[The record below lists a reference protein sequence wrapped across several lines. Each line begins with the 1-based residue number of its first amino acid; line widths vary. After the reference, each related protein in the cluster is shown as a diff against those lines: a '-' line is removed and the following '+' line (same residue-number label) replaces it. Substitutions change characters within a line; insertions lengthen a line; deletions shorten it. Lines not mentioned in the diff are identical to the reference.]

1 MPIKWAWPAGNK
13 TWLLE
18 GLILAAALPFLLFPN
33 QTIIGTLLALLG
45 LIFIETLPVLLRW
58 RSLQPPSP
66 IDIPFLL
73 FCFVLG
79 ISILITA
86 DPDLTLDKATGVL
99 LGLFLWR
106 YLNRTVQTA
115 KAWFI
120 ALTIFGLLGLGAV
133 LLGILNADWIHKIAL
148 LTPIIDRLPNQIVAV
163 PGQHSEGIHPNQI
176 AGTLLFFFPLLW
188 SGLMGQSW
196 AKKVSWFNWLWL
208 SLTLLGT
215 IALLLTQSRSGW
227 LGGAAA
233 IYCLTILWALT
244 MSKGSRK
251 QRNLLAVAG
260 LLTLGGLVGLA
271 LIGPDRLVQLWQDPA
286 QETAVGSLGS
296 LNFRQEV
303 WRWTVVAVQDFP
315 FTGVGLGS
323 FRRVIRRLYPLNIVP
338 SYNVV
343 HAHNLYLHTAVDI
356 GIPGLIFY
364 LSLIGVVL
372 VLGWQAARHNA
383 WLRPYALGLLA
394 GLIAFHIYGLG
405 DVLALGSKTGVAFW
419 FLLGLVTTL
428 HKISLSSAESH
439 QTAGQST
446 QKERQVNPSGQLAKQ
461 R

>member
-1 MPIKWAWPAGNK
+1 MPTSWFWPAGNK

-33 QTIIGTLLALLG
+33 QTTLGTLLALLG
-45 LIFIETLPVLLRW
+45 LIFIETVPVLLR
-58 RSLQPPSP
+58 RRPLQPPSP
-66 IDIPFLL
+66 VDIPFLL
-73 FCFVLG
+73 FCLVLG

-99 LGLFLWR
+99 FGLFLWR

-120 ALTIFGLLGLGAV
+120 ALALFGLLGLGAV
-133 LLGILNADWIHKIAL
+133 SLGILNADWINKIAI

-176 AGTLLFFFPLLW
+176 AGTLLFYFPLLW
-188 SGLMGQSW
+188 SVFLGQPW
-196 AKKVSWFNWLWL
+196 KKFHWLWL
-208 SLTLLGT
+208 GLALLGT
-215 IALLLTQSRSGW
+215 AALLLTQSRSGW

-233 IYCLTILWALT
+233 IFCLTLLWAFAVP
-244 MSKGSRK
+244 KGSRP
-251 QRNLLAVAG
+251 QRHLLALAG
-260 LLTLGGLVGLA
+260 LLTLGGLIGLA
-271 LIGPDRLVQLWQDPA
+271 VIGPDRLMELWQDPA
-286 QETAVGSLGS
+286 QETAVGSLSS

-315 FTGVGLGS
+315 FTGIGLGS
-323 FRRVIRRLYPLNIVP
+323 FRRVIRRLYPLNVVP

-364 LSLIGVVL
+364 LSLVGVVL
-372 VLGWQAARHNA
+372 VLGWQAARNHVG
-383 WLRPYALGLLA
+383 LRPYALGLVA
-394 GLIAFHIYGLG
+394 GLIAFHVYGLG

-419 FLLGLVTTL
+419 FLLGLITTL
-428 HKISLSSAESH
+428 HQLRLSPTESRLD
-439 QTAGQST
+439 AVQS
-446 QKERQVNPSGQLAKQ
+446 RL
-461 R
+461 